1 MNYAIIGFGAVG
13 QALANMF
20 ARKGI
25 DVGVATTRSPDT
37 IAPKARTIGS
47 TIAPM
52 SLPHALQADI
62 IFLAVPYWAHRDVAK
77 AGSNWQGKTIVDVT
91 NSYGVSPEDLGD
103 LSSSTVVS
111 KAFPGAG
118 LVKAFNHLPA
128 EILAK
133 DPEVNGGRRVVFLS
147 SDDEKALPTVTAL
160 VQQLG
165 YAPVN
170 LGGLEEGGR
179 LVQAKGSSWGPLNF
193 QELFKFGG

>member
-1 MNYAIIGFGAVG
+1 
-13 QALANMF
+13 
-20 ARKGI
+20 
-25 DVGVATTRSPDT
+25 VATTRSPDA
-37 IAPKARTIGS
+37 IAPQARTIGS

-52 SLPHALQADI
+52 SLPDALQADV

-77 AGSNWQGKTIVDVT
+77 AGSDWPGKTIVDVT
-91 NSYGVSPEDLGD
+91 NSYGVSPKDLGD

-111 KAFPGAG
+111 KAFPGAS

-128 EILAK
+128 EVLAK

-147 SDDEKALPTVTAL
+147 SDDERSHLATVTDL

-170 LGGLEEGGR
+170 LGSLEEGGR
-179 LVQAKGSSWGPLNF
+179 LVQAKGSSWGPLSF